1 MSEVKAGNIKIDLNK
16 KLSDVIEE
24 QKKNKSKIK
33 PKPTIPQAPSNL
45 YP

>member
-1 MSEVKAGNIKIDLNK
+1 MSEIKAKDIKIDLNK
-16 KLSDVIEE
+16 KLNDVLEE

-33 PKPTIPQAPSNL
+33 PKPTVPVSTNL